1 MRSGFLV
8 IDKAPG
14 TRSTQCT
21 NLVKRILGGS
31 VRVGH
36 AGTLDSTASGIL
48 VLLVGRATRASRFV
62 MMLPKTYL
70 VTARLGSSTDTD
82 DLSGQVIALGDAG
95 KADEAGI
102 DRALL
107 SFSGLR
113 DQVPPSFSAV
123 KVKGRR
129 AHSMAR
135 RGFDVRLEARPVLVT
150 SIRRAGPL
158 EGDLEVPLGITCHQG
173 TYVRSIVRDLGAAL
187 GCGAVVSSLT
197 RTSLGPFILPDG
209 IPSDDLAA
217 MNAHSLQ
224 ERILPLSVISSSF
237 TTFTA
242 HPPEEDLIL
251 SGRPVPF
258 ERLERRGWGAYPGEG
273 LVVITGRRV
282 LSFARIE
289 AGKGRTM
296 GRPVTNILLEG

>member
-14 TRSTQCT
+14 TRSTNCT
-21 NLVKRILGGS
+21 NLVKRILGGK

-36 AGTLDSTASGIL
+36 AGTLDSTASGVL
-48 VLLVGRATRASRFV
+48 VLLVGKATRASRFV

-82 DLSGQVIALGDAG
+82 DLSGQVITLGDADNV
-95 KADEAGI
+95 DEVCI

-135 RGFDVRLEARPVLVT
+135 RGLDVQLEARPVLVT
-150 SIRRAGPL
+150 SIRRTGPL
-158 EGDLEVPLGITCHQG
+158 EGDLEVPMVIKCQQG

-187 GCGAVVSSLT
+187 GCGATVSSLT
-197 RTSLGPFILPDG
+197 RSSLGPFIMADA

-217 MNAHSLQ
+217 MNADSLE
-224 ERILPLSVISSSF
+224 ERILPLSAISTSF
-237 TTFTA
+237 TNFIA
-242 HPPEEDLIL
+242 HPPEEELIL

-258 ERLERRGWGAYPGEG
+258 ERLERRGWGAYPAED
-273 LVVITGRRV
+273 LVTITGSRV

-289 AGKGRTM
+289 VEKGRSLA
-296 GRPVTNILLEG
+296 RAVTNIPLEG